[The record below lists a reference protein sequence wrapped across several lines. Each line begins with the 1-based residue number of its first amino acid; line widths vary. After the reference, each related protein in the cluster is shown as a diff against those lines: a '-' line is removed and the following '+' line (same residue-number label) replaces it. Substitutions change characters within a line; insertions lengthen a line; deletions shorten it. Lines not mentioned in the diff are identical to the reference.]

1 MRNFNGRKNISGNL
15 ITVYNNAGLD
25 KQEHVKSSGFY
36 YTQKNQQ
43 IKEQN
48 DCYIDSREARVK
60 RDRLRSLNDS
70 PNGPYESSDSH
81 EKNRGGSQQHFAKP
95 ASMML
100 KVTGEL
106 QTLALPG
113 IQPNNS
119 VD

>member
-15 ITVYNNAGLD
+15 ITVYNNAGLE

-81 EKNRGGSQQHFAKP
+81 EQNRGGSQQHFAKP

-119 VD
+119 AD